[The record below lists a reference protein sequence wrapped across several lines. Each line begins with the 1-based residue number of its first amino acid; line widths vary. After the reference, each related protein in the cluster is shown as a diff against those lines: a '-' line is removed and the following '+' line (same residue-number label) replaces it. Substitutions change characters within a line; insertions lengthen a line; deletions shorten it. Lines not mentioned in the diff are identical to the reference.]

1 MLDQADVV
9 EIIHSDGTIG
19 VYAHLHWDSI
29 RVRIGEHIARG
40 QYIADSG
47 NTGFSS
53 GPHLHFAV
61 VRNAGGTNVSV
72 PIQFA
77 ALRRL
82 NVNRRVATMRRH
94 QSAGV
99 QFFFDHGVPFAY

>member
-1 MLDQADVV
+1 VLSELTQFIDRFVDRKSVR
-9 EIIHSDGTIG
+9 
-19 VYAHLHWDSI
+19 
-29 RVRIGEHIARG
+29 RVAGRG

-61 VRNAGGTNVSV
+61 VRNAGGTSVSV

-77 ALRRL
+77 GLAGIAARMGEIEDLE
-82 NVNRRVATMRRH
+82 
-94 QSAGV
+94 QSLMV
-99 QFFFDHGVPFAY
+99 